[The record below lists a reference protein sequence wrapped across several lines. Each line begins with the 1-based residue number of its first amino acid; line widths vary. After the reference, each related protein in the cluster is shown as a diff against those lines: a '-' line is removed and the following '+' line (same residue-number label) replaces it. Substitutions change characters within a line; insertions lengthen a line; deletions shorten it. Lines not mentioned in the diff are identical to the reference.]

1 MCGRKGLVLVV
12 AGATE
17 LINSVGTRISGDV
30 LSQPR
35 PLGNLASLVITSPQP
50 SQKRLWLL
58 QASNPQGCPD
68 SLRAPAAAPDPA
80 PKRDAFYFP
89 SLRGPALASATQQAS
104 LLSSGSNTPPTN
116 ENELQPGGGPPPK
129 FVLPR
134 MFSFSSRG
142 LFGVLFPI

>member
-1 MCGRKGLVLVV
+1 MCGRKGLVLLV

-58 QASNPQGCPD
+58 QASNSQGCPN
-68 SLRAPAAAPDPA
+68 SLCAPAAALDPA

-89 SLRGPALASATQQAS
+89 SIRGPALASATQQAS
-104 LLSSGSNTPPTN
+104 LLSRALTHL
-116 ENELQPGGGPPPK
+116 LQTKMNSSLGEAPPPSLS
-129 FVLPR
+129 LPR
-134 MFSFSSRG
+134 MFSCSSRG
-142 LFGVLFPI
+142 LFRVLFPI